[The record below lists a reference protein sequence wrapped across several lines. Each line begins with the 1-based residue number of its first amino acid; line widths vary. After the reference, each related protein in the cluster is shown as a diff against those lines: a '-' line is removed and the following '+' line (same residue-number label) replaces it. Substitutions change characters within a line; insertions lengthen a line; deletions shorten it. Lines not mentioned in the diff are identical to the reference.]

1 MNDASLVGHQLYR
14 PVSDGIY
21 KGTNADAETPYCNFP
36 VRLMPFSLVFCTKK
50 SIKSYMQK
58 IALLAVPGDD
68 AYACSACRMHWLMM
82 AALVFTGGGD
92 LIISVSGRFSRML
105 KNE

>member
-1 MNDASLVGHQLYR
+1 
-14 PVSDGIY
+14 
-21 KGTNADAETPYCNFP
+21 
-36 VRLMPFSLVFCTKK
+36 
-50 SIKSYMQK
+50 MQK

>member
-1 MNDASLVGHQLYR
+1 
-14 PVSDGIY
+14 
-21 KGTNADAETPYCNFP
+21 
-36 VRLMPFSLVFCTKK
+36 MPFLFDYTKK
-50 SIKSYMQK
+50 TLEKSYMQK

-68 AYACSACRMHWLMM
+68 AYASSACRMHWLMV

>member
-1 MNDASLVGHQLYR
+1 MSA
-14 PVSDGIY
+14 GIY
-21 KGTNADAETPYCNFP
+21 KGNNADAETPCGNLP
-36 VRLMPFSLVFCTKK
+36 VRLMPFSFVFTKK
-50 SIKSYMQK
+50 TLEKSYMQK

-68 AYACSACRMHWLMM
+68 AYASSACRMHWLMV